1 MNATLGPGGRGRA
14 LSTRIAIAATLVVAA
29 VATASGVAAG
39 SAPTAHDGS
48 AAEPVKLT
56 FMSNAQSAGIES
68 AWAELIAAYEKANPN
83 VTITR
88 VPVAYA
94 NYKTTAKLRASSS
107 SAPDLIEG
115 DSSPGG
121 ILASL
126 ATPGLLLPVDKYAAK
141 YNWKKTFGPLIRQL
155 YLSKDGTKVG
165 SGNIYGVPDFAEI
178 LGVFYNKSILA
189 KLGLKQPKTF
199 AEFEASLQKAKSA
212 GVTPLMIGGLD
223 KWPWIHAYALLA
235 DHFASPSALIN
246 WYNARPGAS
255 IVSPGTTKAATVLQ
269 QWVKNG
275 YFEDGAN
282 GVSDGDA
289 VARFGK
295 GLSLYKIDG
304 PWETEVNT
312 KALGKNAGFFLLP
325 AAKAGVTPPST
336 GSMGWDVAI
345 TAKSKNPDAAA
356 TFLNFLTTKTART
369 IIMKHQ
375 NPPGAPG
382 PASGSGA
389 IRCSAPSCRATHT
402 CSRTG
407 ISCPTWTRPILRRHR
422 NDMLANVQS
431 MAAGKMSPADFLQE
445 LAGRMGWLPQHQVA
459 DVSRLDVITRGEETT
474 DTSGCRLR
482 PAPPRRA

>member
-1 MNATLGPGGRGRA
+1 MLKSGRTAWVSALALLAACATTAASAGARVSHEGRA
-14 LSTRIAIAATLVVAA
+14 GQV
-29 VATASGVAAG
+29 
-39 SAPTAHDGS
+39 
-48 AAEPVKLT
+48 VKLT

-83 VTITR
+83 VKLTR
-88 VPVAYA
+88 TPVAYA

-115 DSSPGG
+115 DSAPGG

-126 ATPGLLLPVDKYAAK
+126 ATPGLLLPADKYAAK
-141 YNWKKTFGPLIRQL
+141 YHWKKAFGPLIRQL
-155 YLSKDGTKVG
+155 YLSKDGTRVG
-165 SGNIYGVPDFAEI
+165 SGHIYGVPDFAEI

-189 KLGLKQPKTF
+189 KLGLKEPRTF

-212 GVTPLMIGGLD
+212 NVTPLMIGGLD
-223 KWPWIHAYALLA
+223 KWPWVHAYSLLA
-235 DHFASPSALIN
+235 DHFASPSAMIN
-246 WYNARPGAS
+246 WYNAKPGAT
-255 IVSPGTTKAATVLQ
+255 IVSPGTLKAATVLQ

-275 YFEDGAN
+275 YFENGAN

-312 KALGKNAGFFLLP
+312 KALGKNLGFFLLP

-336 GSMGWDVAI
+336 GWMGWDVAI

-356 TFLNFLTTKTART
+356 TFLNFLTTSTARA

-382 PASGSGA
+382 PAIGLGSN
-389 IRCSAPSCRATHT
+389 PVL
-402 CSRTG
+402 RTIVDSYARVLANG
-407 ISCPTWTRPILRRHR
+407 NLVPYLDTGYAQVEPHDI
-422 NDMLANVQS
+422 LANVQS
-431 MAAGKMSPADFLQE
+431 MAAGKMSPADFLKSTQ
-445 LAGRMGWLPQHQVA
+445 AGWAAFHNHK
-459 DVSRLDVITRGEETT
+459 
-474 DTSGCRLR
+474 
-482 PAPPRRA
+482 

>member
-1 MNATLGPGGRGRA
+1 MKATWGPGSRGRPRRA
-14 LSTRIAIAATLVVAA
+14 RTAIAAALVAVA
-29 VATASGVAAG
+29 VATAGGVAAG
-39 SAPTAHDGS
+39 SASAAHHGS
-48 AAEPVKLT
+48 AAQVKLT

-68 AWAELIAAYEKANPN
+68 AWAELITAYEKANPN

-88 VPVAYA
+88 VPVAFA

-126 ATPGLLLPVDKYAAK
+126 ATPGLLLPADKYAAK

-165 SGNIYGVPDFAEI
+165 SGHIYGVPDFAEI
-178 LGVFYNKSILA
+178 LGVFYNKTILD
-189 KLGLKQPKTF
+189 KLGLKQPQTF
-199 AEFEASLQKAKSA
+199 ADFEASLQKAKSA
-212 GVTPLMIGGLD
+212 KVTPLMIGGLD
-223 KWPWIHAYALLA
+223 KWPWVHAYALLA

-255 IVSPGTTKAATVLQ
+255 IVSTGTTKAATVLQ
-269 QWVKNG
+269 GWVKAG

-312 KALGKNAGFFLLP
+312 KALGKNVGFFLLP

-356 TFLNFLTTKTART
+356 TFLNFLTTNAARA

-382 PASGSGA
+382 PAIGLGSNPVLRTIVQSYARVLQNGA
-389 IRCSAPSCRATHT
+389 LVPYLDTGYPQAAP
-402 CSRTG
+402 
-407 ISCPTWTRPILRRHR
+407 

-431 MAAGKMSPADFLQE
+431 MAAGKMSPADFLKSSQ
-445 LAGRMGWLPQHQVA
+445 AGWAAFHK
-459 DVSRLDVITRGEETT
+459 SK
-474 DTSGCRLR
+474 
-482 PAPPRRA
+482 

>member
-1 MNATLGPGGRGRA
+1 VNATLGPRGRGRSLRA
-14 LSTRIAIAATLVVAA
+14 RTAIAAALVVVA
-29 VATASGVAAG
+29 VAMASGVAAG
-39 SAPTAHDGS
+39 SAPAAHHGS
-48 AAEPVKLT
+48 AAEQVKLT

-83 VTITR
+83 VKITR
-88 VPVAYA
+88 IPVAFA

-178 LGVFYNKSILA
+178 LGVFYNKSILT
-189 KLGLKQPKTF
+189 KLGLKQPQTF

-212 GVTPLMIGGLD
+212 NVTPLMIGGLD
-223 KWPWIHAYALLA
+223 KWPWVHAYALLA
-235 DHFASPSALIN
+235 DHFASPSALIG
-246 WYNARPGAS
+246 WYNAHPGAT
-255 IVSPGTTKAATVLQ
+255 IVSPGTTKAGTVLQ

-312 KALGKNAGFFLLP
+312 KALGKNVGFFLLP

-356 TFLNFLTTKTART
+356 TFLNFLTTNAARA

-382 PASGSGA
+382 PAIGLGSNPVLKTIVESYAHVLDNGNLVPYLDTGYPQA
-389 IRCSAPSCRATHT
+389 APH
-402 CSRTG
+402 
-407 ISCPTWTRPILRRHR
+407 
-422 NDMLANVQS
+422 DMLANVQS
-431 MAAGKMSPADFLQE
+431 MAAGKMSPADFLKSSQ
-445 LAGRMGWLPQHQVA
+445 AGWAAFHK
-459 DVSRLDVITRGEETT
+459 SK
-474 DTSGCRLR
+474 
-482 PAPPRRA
+482 

>member
-1 MNATLGPGGRGRA
+1 MNARSGPGGRGGPLRA
-14 LSTRIAIAATLVVAA
+14 RTAIVATLVVVA
-29 VATASGVAAG
+29 VAMASGVAA

-48 AAEPVKLT
+48 TAQAVKLT

-83 VTITR
+83 VKLTR
-88 VPVAYA
+88 IPVAYA

-126 ATPGLLLPVDKYAAK
+126 ATPSLLLPADKYAAK

-165 SGNIYGVPDFAEI
+165 SGHIYGVPDFAEI

-189 KLGLKQPKTF
+189 KLGLKQPQTF

-212 GVTPLMIGGLD
+212 KVTPLMIGGLD
-223 KWPWIHAYALLA
+223 KWPWVHAYSLLA
-235 DHFASPSALIN
+235 DHFASPSAMIN
-246 WYNARPGAS
+246 WYNAHPGAT
-255 IVSPGTTKAATVLQ
+255 IVSAGTTKAATVLQ
-269 QWVKNG
+269 QWVKSG

-312 KALGKNAGFFLLP
+312 KALGKNVGFFLLP

-356 TFLNFLTTKTART
+356 TFLNFLTTNAARA

-382 PASGSGA
+382 PAIGLGSNPVLRTIVESYAHVLDNGNLVPYLDTA
-389 IRCSAPSCRATHT
+389 NPQVAP
-402 CSRTG
+402 
-407 ISCPTWTRPILRRHR
+407 
-422 NDMLANVQS
+422 NDILANVQS
-431 MAAGKMSPADFLQE
+431 MAAGKMSPADFLKSAQ
-445 LAGRMGWLPQHQVA
+445 AGWAAFHN
-459 DVSRLDVITRGEETT
+459 TK
-474 DTSGCRLR
+474 
-482 PAPPRRA
+482 

>member
-1 MNATLGPGGRGRA
+1 MKATLGPGGRGRPLRA
-14 LSTRIAIAATLVVAA
+14 RIAIAATLVVAA
-29 VATASGVAAG
+29 VAMATGVAAG
-39 SAPTAHDGS
+39 SGPAAHRGS
-48 AAEPVKLT
+48 AADPVKLT

-83 VTITR
+83 VKITR
-88 VPVAYA
+88 VPVAFA

-141 YNWKKTFGPLIRQL
+141 YNWKKTFGPLHPPALSVQGRDEGRLRQHL
-155 YLSKDGTKVG
+155 R
-165 SGNIYGVPDFAEI
+165 
-178 LGVFYNKSILA
+178 
-189 KLGLKQPKTF
+189 
-199 AEFEASLQKAKSA
+199 SA
-212 GVTPLMIGGLD
+212 GLRGDPRRLRQQVDPHQAGPQTAADVRRVRD
-223 KWPWIHAYALLA
+223 KPAEGQERKRHATDDRRSRQVALGSRLRPARRPFRKPVGADRLVQRAPRSDHRLA
-235 DHFASPSALIN
+235 
-246 WYNARPGAS
+246 
-255 IVSPGTTKAATVLQ
+255 GTTKAATVLQ

-312 KALGKNAGFFLLP
+312 KALGKNVGFFLLP

-356 TFLNFLTTKTART
+356 TFLNFLTTNTARA

-382 PASGSGA
+382 PAIGLGSNPVLSTIVESYAHVLANGNLVPYLDTGYPQA
-389 IRCSAPSCRATHT
+389 APH
-402 CSRTG
+402 
-407 ISCPTWTRPILRRHR
+407 
-422 NDMLANVQS
+422 DMLANVQS
-431 MAAGKMSPADFLQE
+431 MAAGKMSPADFLKSSQ
-445 LAGRMGWLPQHQVA
+445 AGWAAFHN
-459 DVSRLDVITRGEETT
+459 SK
-474 DTSGCRLR
+474 
-482 PAPPRRA
+482 